1 MAYVKSYSN
10 YVLKKKHQNV
20 DDGTIYERDITT
32 IGGRDNFSPGQVP
45 LYNSGSF
52 VITVNND
59 DNVQKDGET
68 SDWEKNNQ
76 GEVWTLQTLK
86 DYVTDDNASDDTK
99 IVLKRDYYDLRDFA
113 YFGSC
118 SELIRASVSDI
129 IKKFPGELYVPY
141 DNSMAYTY
149 EYKIDEDSG
158 ISTTMDIDEINENPN
173 YSLISSSTVGG
184 VQSFYIDNT
193 EFNGGSEEAT
203 GYDSNDDSKK
213 RIKRLGGDTK
223 FLVDNPFN
231 IDIHT
236 TYLKDSTEDSLKYFA
251 DNGYKNYELINQF
264 DGSSSAFTWSSIT
277 VSADCTSIGNKI
289 SDVKISPISGT
300 SKDESGN
307 TIYEIDS
314 GSSFT
319 IEAYLSNNKKIVYL
333 IDLYKYHNLL
343 RDGKFQYSIRPKT
356 EFMDEFQKNLDSF
369 ESILMNP
376 DSSPKYTAVFNVMHE
391 NEYGYYTQLESF
403 TFPTTYGDYNI
414 GSEGSSFEGYLTNL
428 SDIASFY
435 DERFSDNLY
444 RSLTHE
450 AIKNFDWTY
459 YKHQTD
465 DINDDE
471 EDLKESANK
480 VEKVLRVFGREFD
493 EILAY
498 IDNISNYNAITYN
511 GINNLSD
518 YFLTDALE
526 NDGWDIKQII
536 PLTLYEYT
544 VEKIN
549 SVNIAGKPTEDD
561 EKSNTYQG
569 NILHR
574 LFTQDTSFN
583 VKPYSSKWDIYAN
596 GYFFGCSPNFKP
608 SSPDYTFK
616 INDETCENEESG
628 ITLSIDTSGGTN
640 TINVKSYVEQTVNEN
655 SKKHCGYDKF
665 SSLGEP
671 TFTIDPAEDT
681 VESGQTT
688 TTTHITSVEGETI
701 SGDTFIDCAGI
712 LRNRIKNYSSETEWS
727 MTKVNNEFMKRLILN
742 SRWIWRHKGTQEGIE
757 MILGMFG
764 MKSKQWFDSL
774 PEYEKDTYA
783 HTYQGLDNYKPY
795 DYEIKEYTSFAKRI
809 EDKYFDSLDDYE
821 FDWVNKQKEIGYDN
835 DEYEP
840 YEGLMTTY
848 RTVDSGATRY
858 LYPEFQ
864 KDSVYDGNPY
874 YQMNGGWLSTAPYMF
889 DAKDNLLAKKD
900 NSESIYQETIRNIR
914 SVSTLADLFTIPVQ
928 DLTNGDIVS
937 VKNIKG
943 EYAVVDGQVY
953 ELKEET
959 DGVNTYRYFTVQPNY
974 SSLSIGL
981 AFFDDYV
988 VVSDP
993 YAPDNK
999 RRYGI
1004 ADNESDGIEIKV
1016 YLIHRENVEGE
1027 TIYAY
1032 SDTDTVSTFTVFENG
1047 KYMAGSGFTN
1057 YFRINDV
1064 AFSNELSTNGW
1075 QQLHDVDYDYYK
1087 INSQKDYYF
1096 GNNPHTGHFHYD
1108 NGHEYFTYLRRLF
1121 RYSYDESL
1129 LNDAA
1134 LSRYPNFDVTDLY
1147 GRIEDYGFKG
1157 LINDDT
1163 CQNDYEDFL
1172 TEDSKAHYFGDW
1184 WNGISSYTYSIDAEN
1199 LETPSGTTSGEAL
1212 YNLSLINPLNSK
1224 VEVSESGYGWM
1235 TKGCYSNSVE
1245 GSVPVD
1251 GVRNQIVNNKV
1262 VKVIFYIRDTS
1273 AYTKTALEEIKY
1285 LQSVVVPYMT
1295 QLMPSGAILGTE
1307 YRYTGQN
1314 VHSFTIKTT
1323 TNGEPMDG
1331 ITVKIYN
1338 PYTDKWETVGYT
1350 EQGLIT
1356 FRKDGDMDRYK
1367 VKIDSANT
1375 ESSSLELDKYY
1386 IANEYAANPNIS
1398 VEVSTNYT
1406 KTIFE
1411 DTEGEIDA
1419 DGCLEFSGKTEI
1431 NNISS
1436 DEYFKISKDGTN
1448 WANQYTDD
1456 WLSAETEDVTASG
1469 GNISISIEENTMESD
1484 REKVVFV
1491 KFKDKQKKII
1501 VNQYTDNTY
1510 VTYTVI
1516 SNADSN
1522 AQITFTDGDNTITQ
1536 NFDDGY
1542 AEYAR
1547 RRIGSKTISATITD
1561 GLPSSSITYSI
1572 VQKDGQDSQTVSNTK
1587 GSVLVDLIGTK
1598 TSTNYSWDE
1607 KTYTTATTFDIKPD
1621 ETVTKNYYVWRDSN
1635 SFSGEGYFTVEVLKN
1650 NGWLRPSK
1658 TPSKTPSHK
1667 LDYDNNARLSD
1678 RSASVIFRISENP
1691 STSLNYRII
1700 QTNANYTF
1708 EFDKDAIAKNGDNKY
1723 SLSNDERTLT
1733 YETNDFEAW
1742 ALSVPRIFVKSLMN
1756 DTDFADYTPMKVV
1769 NDKDVVVG
1777 QISARLNGGS
1787 ILISLNKNV
1796 NLTPLTNIV
1805 KLTQQGSGKTLY
1817 IKVIQGKVVCKIGDV
1832 YCYTEKNGVQQHS
1845 FIDLNEY
1852 TIPQGTT
1859 PVGIVAMPMKNSA
1872 ETNSDFARIVSLVEQ
1887 QTNQNTN
1894 IKYGWR
1900 QDYDKKTKNGDV
1912 LEVNHENRLYQKNGS
1927 FDWYDGMSGSQT
1939 KGTYHNRYDRETSLY
1954 YYNDDRHLPRIL
1966 DSNGCVT
1973 SAAKKYYGNDDNES
1987 AIKDFDGFGRTYRK
2001 RNDMYKAN
2009 SGAILNMIYKL
2020 HKINND
2026 SECWFIGS
2034 IGEMAAI
2041 FQNIDCINN
2050 SIRQLNALYNN
2061 NFKLIVDTTGHAEV
2075 HGAFNHYYS
2084 NNGDNANYYWTSTY
2098 YKPVKNWDE
2107 QNHSDK
2113 RATWAINMASGNI
2126 RYAVYS
2132 TYGGSNHQHWTP
2144 LNVRPMLLV
2153 NETGEHKPKN

>member
-32 IGGRDNFSPGQVP
+32 IGGRDNFSFGQVP

-59 DNVQKDGET
+59 DNVQKDGAT

-86 DYVTDDNASDDTK
+86 DYVTDDNASDNTK

-277 VSADCTSIGNKI
+277 VSADCTSIGSKI

-414 GSEGSSFEGYLTNL
+414 GSEGSSFEGYLANL

-480 VEKVLRVFGREFD
+480 VEKILRVFGREFD

-498 IDNISNYNAITYN
+498 IDNISNYNAITYD
-511 GINNLSD
+511 GINNLPD
-518 YFLTDALE
+518 YFLSDVLD

-536 PLTLYEYT
+536 PLSLYEYIG
-544 VEKIN
+544 EKIG
-549 SVNIAGKPTEDD
+549 SVDISDKTTENN
-561 EKSNTYQG
+561 EKSNLYSGQK
-569 NILHR
+569 LHR
-574 LFTQDTSFN
+574 LFTQDTTYT
-583 VKPYSSKWDIYAN
+583 VKPYSSTLDAYAN
-596 GYFFGCSPNFKP
+596 GYFFGCNPNYKD
-608 SSPDYTFK
+608 SSSEYTFE
-616 INDETCENEESG
+616 INSATCENNK
-628 ITLSIDTSGGTN
+628 ITLNIDTSGGTN
-640 TINVKSYVEQTVNEN
+640 VINVNSYVEQVATSNT
-655 SKKHCGYDKF
+655 KCGYDKF
-665 SSLGEP
+665 SSLGDP
-671 TFTIDPAEDT
+671 AFTIDPI
-681 VESGQTT
+681 SGVGSYSSTT
-688 TTTHITSVEGETI
+688 LNVKITSNENGVI
-701 SGDTFIDCAGI
+701 SGDTFIDCAGV
-712 LRNRIKNYSSETEWS
+712 LRNRIKNYSSENEWS
-727 MTKVNNEFMKRLILN
+727 MSKINNEFMKRLILN

-764 MKSKQWFDSL
+764 MKSKRWFDSL
-774 PEYEKDTYA
+774 PDYEKDTYS
-783 HTYQGLDNYKPY
+783 YNFRNYKPY

-809 EDKYFDSLDDYE
+809 EDKYFDSLNDYE

-840 YEGLMTTY
+840 YEGLMVKY
-848 RTVDSGATRY
+848 RYDYKKDKNGKIKIDENKQPTIDYSKRY

-889 DAKDNLLAKKD
+889 DAKDNLLVKKSD
-900 NSESIYQETIRNIR
+900 GENIYQETIRNIR
-914 SVSTLADLFTIPVQ
+914 SVSTLADLFSIPVQ
-928 DLTNGDIVS
+928 DLANGDIVS
-937 VKNIKG
+937 VKNTKG

-959 DGVNTYRYFTVQPNY
+959 DGANIYRYFTVQPNY

-1075 QQLHDVDYDYYK
+1075 QQLCDVDYDYYK

-1134 LSRYPNFDVTDLY
+1134 LSRYPNFDVADLY

-1157 LINDDT
+1157 LISDDV
-1163 CQNDYEDFL
+1163 CQNDYEHFL
-1172 TEDSKAHYFGDW
+1172 VEDTKIHYFGDW
-1184 WNGISSYTYSIDAEN
+1184 ITPSSGNDSFYDSVSSYTYSNIISGDAISAKTTDTYTDILN
-1199 LETPSGTTSGEAL
+1199 FVKFSGDTVYDKDADIYFIP
-1212 YNLSLINPLNSK
+1212 YNLLSINPLHNK
-1224 VEVSESGYGWM
+1224 IEISENGYGKPTNNCNLDSDY
-1235 TKGCYSNSVE
+1235 TKDI
-1245 GSVPVD
+1245 D
-1251 GVRNQIVNNKV
+1251 GVTNQIVNNKV
-1262 VKVIFYIRDTS
+1262 VKIIFYIRNTS

-1314 VHSFTIKTT
+1314 TDSFTIETT
-1323 TNGEPMDG
+1323 VDGKLTDG
-1331 ITVKIYN
+1331 INVSIKSN
-1338 PYTDKWETVGYT
+1338 TDGWKASGYT
-1350 EQGLIT
+1350 EQGFIT
-1356 FRKDGDMDRYK
+1356 FRKD
-1367 VKIDSANT
+1367 
-1375 ESSSLELDKYY
+1375 
-1386 IANEYAANPNIS
+1386 
-1398 VEVSTNYT
+1398 
-1406 KTIFE
+1406 
-1411 DTEGEIDA
+1411 
-1419 DGCLEFSGKTEI
+1419 
-1431 NNISS
+1431 
-1436 DEYFKISKDGTN
+1436 
-1448 WANQYTDD
+1448 
-1456 WLSAETEDVTASG
+1456 
-1469 GNISISIEENTMESD
+1469 
-1484 REKVVFV
+1484 
-1491 KFKDKQKKII
+1491 
-1501 VNQYTDNTY
+1501 
-1510 VTYTVI
+1510 
-1516 SNADSN
+1516 
-1522 AQITFTDGDNTITQ
+1522 
-1536 NFDDGY
+1536 
-1542 AEYAR
+1542 
-1547 RRIGSKTISATITD
+1547 
-1561 GLPSSSITYSI
+1561 
-1572 VQKDGQDSQTVSNTK
+1572 
-1587 GSVLVDLIGTK
+1587 
-1598 TSTNYSWDE
+1598 
-1607 KTYTTATTFDIKPD
+1607 
-1621 ETVTKNYYVWRDSN
+1621 
-1635 SFSGEGYFTVEVLKN
+1635 
-1650 NGWLRPSK
+1650 
-1658 TPSKTPSHK
+1658 
-1667 LDYDNNARLSD
+1667 
-1678 RSASVIFRISENP
+1678 
-1691 STSLNYRII
+1691 
-1700 QTNANYTF
+1700 
-1708 EFDKDAIAKNGDNKY
+1708 
-1723 SLSNDERTLT
+1723 
-1733 YETNDFEAW
+1733 
-1742 ALSVPRIFVKSLMN
+1742 
-1756 DTDFADYTPMKVV
+1756 
-1769 NDKDVVVG
+1769 
-1777 QISARLNGGS
+1777 
-1787 ILISLNKNV
+1787 
-1796 NLTPLTNIV
+1796 
-1805 KLTQQGSGKTLY
+1805 
-1817 IKVIQGKVVCKIGDV
+1817 
-1832 YCYTEKNGVQQHS
+1832 
-1845 FIDLNEY
+1845 
-1852 TIPQGTT
+1852 
-1859 PVGIVAMPMKNSA
+1859 
-1872 ETNSDFARIVSLVEQ
+1872 
-1887 QTNQNTN
+1887 
-1894 IKYGWR
+1894 
-1900 QDYDKKTKNGDV
+1900 
-1912 LEVNHENRLYQKNGS
+1912 
-1927 FDWYDGMSGSQT
+1927 
-1939 KGTYHNRYDRETSLY
+1939 
-1954 YYNDDRHLPRIL
+1954 
-1966 DSNGCVT
+1966 
-1973 SAAKKYYGNDDNES
+1973 
-1987 AIKDFDGFGRTYRK
+1987 
-2001 RNDMYKAN
+2001 
-2009 SGAILNMIYKL
+2009 
-2020 HKINND
+2020 
-2026 SECWFIGS
+2026 
-2034 IGEMAAI
+2034 
-2041 FQNIDCINN
+2041 
-2050 SIRQLNALYNN
+2050 
-2061 NFKLIVDTTGHAEV
+2061 
-2075 HGAFNHYYS
+2075 
-2084 NNGDNANYYWTSTY
+2084 
-2098 YKPVKNWDE
+2098 
-2107 QNHSDK
+2107 
-2113 RATWAINMASGNI
+2113 
-2126 RYAVYS
+2126 
-2132 TYGGSNHQHWTP
+2132 
-2144 LNVRPMLLV
+2144 
-2153 NETGEHKPKN
+2153 